1 MTKEY
6 WEELF
11 SGVVPKSALHFAEP
25 MARHTTFAIG
35 GPADLYI
42 EPETEAELAG
52 VLRVWRRPLAPR
64 RKRNCPVWNSPAVFP
79 VRSAAPCG

>member
-42 EPETEAELAG
+42 EPATEAELAG
-52 VLRVWRRPLAPR
+52 VLRV
-64 RKRNCPVWNSPAVFP
+64 V
-79 VRSAAPCG
+79 AAG